1 MPPRDSTDIDFAS
14 APFDHFK
21 NIERLGTD
29 RSGRST
35 AEHARHHLFVGRD
48 RRTATNQ
55 LIKLTSKPGLIYQTN
70 LGNEIATLS
79 TINQELPA
87 SRHFPFVH
95 EHGRLPDGRVYLVM
109 SLFDELP
116 LATAIGAERAP
127 ERLVTYL
134 RIAIAVAEALIELH
148 SLNIFHVD
156 LNPMNILSK
165 TEKGRPVIRIVDFES
180 SYEAARHSRDTFA
193 SPPTTQGYSAAEV
206 SHRAPDARSDLFSL
220 GAVFYTML
228 AGYGWTWE
236 SEVGTCLEADR
247 EIEPDLKGILL
258 PAVDPFPD
266 RRYPSV
272 QDFHARLAAYLERI
286 WPGRSWQARD
296 VD

>member
-1 MPPRDSTDIDFAS
+1 MPSRDQTDIDFS
-14 APFDHFK
+14 SPPFDHFK
-21 NIERLGTD
+21 NIERLGND

-35 AEHARHHLFVGRD
+35 TEHARHHLFVGRD
-48 RRTATNQ
+48 RRSAANL
-55 LIKLTSKPGLIYQTN
+55 LIKLTSKPGLIYQNN

-79 TINQELPA
+79 TINRELPG
-87 SRHFPFVH
+87 SRCFPAMQ
-95 EHGRLPDGRVYLVM
+95 EHGRLPDGRVYLIM

-134 RIAIAVAEALIELH
+134 RTTIAVAEALIELH
-148 SLNIFHVD
+148 RLNIFHVD

-180 SYEAARHSRDTFA
+180 SYELARHSTGTFY
-193 SPPTTQGYSAAEV
+193 SPPTTQGYSAPEV
-206 SHRAPDARSDLFSL
+206 SHQAPDARSDLFSL
-220 GAVFYTML
+220 GSVLYTML

-236 SEVGTCLEADR
+236 GEVGACLKADR

-258 PAVDPFPD
+258 AAVDPDPD

-286 WPGRSWQARD
+286 WPGRSW
-296 VD
+296 